1 MSNVNLLD
9 ATFTDG
15 LRLPHYVNQRL
26 LTAED
31 LRTDQGATLNR
42 LGYLGK
48 AAGHGIVEGLL
59 VTQSGN
65 AAVQI
70 APGLGINREGTV
82 LRLPGAVTLT
92 LAPTAGA
99 PGKLADDAGRFQ
111 NCTVGTPVG
120 PVASLTEGAYL
131 LTMLPA
137 TQLEGAAPLKAAA
150 GATLPAGCASRWE
163 TDGVQFKTVKL
174 AGFGTGG
181 FGATAKNRQS
191 LLAHWCLGSSRLPE
205 LAVNPFIFDDDY
217 GGLDLLTAAELGT

>member
-9 ATFTDG
+9 ATFGDG

-31 LRTDQGATLNR
+31 LRTDQGATLSR

-48 AAGHGIVEGLL
+48 AVGHGIVEGLL

-70 APGLGINREGTV
+70 AAGLGINRAGTV
-82 LRLPGAVTLT
+82 LRLPGAVTLNLSPAVT
-92 LAPTAGA
+92 

-120 PVASLTEGAYL
+120 PVASLSDGAYL

-150 GATLPAGCASRWE
+150 GANLPAGCASRWE
-163 TDGVQFKTVKL
+163 TDGVQFKSVKL
-174 AGFGTGG
+174 TT
-181 FGATAKNRQS
+181 FGAGGPVNALSAFAFGPCR
-191 LLAHWCLGSSRLPE
+191 LA
-205 LAVNPFIFDDDY
+205 AN
-217 GGLDLLTAAELGT
+217 A